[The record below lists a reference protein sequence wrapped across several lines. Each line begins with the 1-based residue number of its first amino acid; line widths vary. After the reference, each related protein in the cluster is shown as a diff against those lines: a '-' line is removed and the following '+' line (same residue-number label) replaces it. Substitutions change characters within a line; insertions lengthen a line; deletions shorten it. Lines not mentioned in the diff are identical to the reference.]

1 MSKKMFCFQ
10 CEQTVGGIG
19 CRNEIGVCGKKA
31 ETAKLQDK
39 LTGALITFGS
49 AIFSGHLPNTE
60 KNQNLI
66 ITGLYYTVTNVNFD
80 NKSISK
86 LIEEIEK
93 LLHGLP
99 KHNCQFCNKFITS
112 HKIFDMEFFWSL
124 DEDIRSLKALILFG
138 IRGIAAYAY
147 NCKNLNAY
155 SPTVNNFFSKA
166 LYALQSDFS
175 ITELLTIVLEAG
187 KINLEVMQLLD
198 KGNTSLYG
206 KPIPTEVSMRIEKG
220 PFIVVSGHDLLDLQ
234 ELLEQTKDKGI
245 NIYTHGEMLPA
256 HGYPGLKAYSHLKGH
271 FGTAWQNQQKEFEN
285 LPAPIL
291 FTTNCIMTP
300 KSSYEDRVFT
310 TGPVHF
316 PNTKHI
322 DNKPFSEVYKE
333 SYKDKNLKINF
344 TEIVNRRKDFSPIIE
359 KAIELGGYNRD
370 VELFGIND
378 GDTLTTGFGHATVLS
393 VADKIIEGIEEGK
406 IKHIFLVGGCDGAK
420 PGRNYYTD
428 FVKST
433 PKDTLILTCG
443 CGKYRFNDLELG
455 TVAGLPRL
463 MDMGQCNDSY
473 SAIKVAQ
480 TLANHYNCS
489 INELPLTFVLSWYE
503 QKAVAILLTLLFLG
517 IRGIYLGPSLP
528 AFISPKVLGY
538 LIDNFDIHPTS
549 NAKKDM
555 EKMLS

>member
-49 AIFSGHLPNTE
+49 AIFSGHLSNTE
-60 KNQNLI
+60 KNQKLI

-86 LIEEIEK
+86 LTEEIEK
-93 LLHGLP
+93 QLHNIP
-99 KHNCQFCNKFITS
+99 KHNCQLCNKFIS
-112 HKIFDMEFFWSL
+112 PHKIFDTEILWSL

-155 SPTVNNFFSKA
+155 SPIVNDFFPKA

-175 ITELLTIVLEAG
+175 ITELLAIVLETG
-187 KINLEVMQLLD
+187 KINLEVMHLLD
-198 KGNTSLYG
+198 KANTSIYG

-220 PFIVVSGHDLLDLQ
+220 PFIVVSGHDLSDLQ

-291 FTTNCIMTP
+291 FTTNCIMPP

-310 TGPVHF
+310 TGPVYF
-316 PNTKHI
+316 PNIKHI
-322 DNKPFSEVYKE
+322 EDKPFSEVFKE
-333 SYKDKNLKINF
+333 SYKDEGIKINF
-344 TEIVNRRKDFSPIIE
+344 TEVVNRKKDFSSLIE

-378 GDTLTTGFGHATVLS
+378 GDTLTTGFGHNAILS
-393 VADKIIEGIEEGK
+393 VADKIIEGIESGN

-420 PGRNYYTD
+420 TGRNYYTD

-433 PKDTLILTCG
+433 PKDTLTLTCG
-443 CGKYRFNDLELG
+443 CGKFRFNDLELG
-455 TVAGLPRL
+455 TIAGLPRL
-463 MDMGQCNDSY
+463 MDMGQCNDAY
-473 SAIKVAQ
+473 SAVKVAQ
-480 TLANHYNCS
+480 TLAHHYNCS

-517 IRGIYLGPSLP
+517 VKGIFLGPSLP

-555 EKMLS
+555 EKMLG